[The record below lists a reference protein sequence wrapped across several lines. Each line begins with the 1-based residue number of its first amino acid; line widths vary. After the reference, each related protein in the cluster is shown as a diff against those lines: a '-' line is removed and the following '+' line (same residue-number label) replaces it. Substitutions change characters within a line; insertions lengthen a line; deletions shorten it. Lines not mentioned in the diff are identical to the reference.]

1 MTELTNTLSRE
12 ARARELDGKIQDL
25 YAKVGRAWVHLG
37 LMCAEFH
44 REAYHQVVGFERFD
58 DWAVARFGKSRSTV
72 YARMGTVEKLRL
84 SLPVPE
90 IAKMTAQNAELLA
103 KLPERRRSDPVFV
116 EKAQTLTET
125 EFKTF
130 VGQTVALGSEEPTV
144 RVGPWTVE
152 ASLAD
157 VIRRA
162 IEIAKDLEDTDST
175 AVALERI
182 FSDWLLE
189 HEGER
194 DSARPGTRAEVRIS
208 RGEALSI
215 SRPVGEHTGRPR
227 RA

>member
-1 MTELTNTLSRE
+1 MNALSSSTPNRE

-72 YARMGTVEKLRL
+72 YACMGIVEKLRS

-103 KLPERRRSDPVFV
+103 KLPEHRRSDPVLV
-116 EKAQTLTET
+116 EKAQTET
-125 EFKTF
+125 EAQFKAS
-130 VGQTVALGSEEPTV
+130 VGKVVALGSEEPIV
-144 RVGPWTVE
+144 RIIWNVV

-162 IEIAKDLEDTDST
+162 IEIAKELEETDST
-175 AVALERI
+175 GIAVERI
-182 FSDWLLE
+182 FSDWLTE

-194 DSARPGTRAEVRIS
+194 GVARCGTGAEVRVS
-208 RGEALSI
+208 GSKALSAA
-215 SRPVGEHTGRPR
+215 RQVGGHAGRPR
-227 RA
+227 GA